1 MKNPAEDLLGGGSG
15 GNCGDGGES
24 AIDSIE
30 ECLPPSD
37 DNGLQQAQL
46 SSGGGG
52 GGSVCCGQLERLDCD
67 RSREPMA
74 MAPSSVGIIW
84 RVIGVKS
91 NIDCCCCLLLSR

>member
-1 MKNPAEDLLGGGSG
+1 MKNPAEDLLGGGG
-15 GNCGDGGES
+15 KS

-91 NIDCCCCLLLSR
+91 NIDCCCLLLSR

>member
-1 MKNPAEDLLGGGSG
+1 MKNPAEDLLGGGGSG

-37 DNGLQQAQL
+37 DNGLQQTQL
-46 SSGGGG
+46 SSG

-74 MAPSSVGIIW
+74 MAPSSVGIIR

-91 NIDCCCCLLLSR
+91 NIDCCCLLLSR